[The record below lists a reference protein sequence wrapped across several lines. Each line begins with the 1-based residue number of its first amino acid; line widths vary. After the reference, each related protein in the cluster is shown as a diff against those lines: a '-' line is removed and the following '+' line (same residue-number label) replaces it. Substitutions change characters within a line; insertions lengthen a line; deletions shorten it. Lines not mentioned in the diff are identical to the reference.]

1 MASGLTGF
9 YQKER
14 YIMSTI
20 FSAAN
25 KHPVKT
31 VETESLLIAFLEYGP
46 GNGWPVILSHGF
58 PYDVH
63 AFDEVAAML
72 VESGA
77 RVIAPY
83 TRGFGLTRFLSRDIR
98 RNGQQAA
105 RGLDIVQLSNALG
118 LERPILGG
126 FDWGGNASCVA
137 AALWPQKVG
146 GLVSYASY
154 DIIDVEQQMHAFKP
168 SLERICWYQHL
179 FQSERGRE
187 CLTENRYEIGRMLW
201 NEWSPGWQFDEATYA
216 RTAISFENP
225 DFVDVVIHC
234 YRFMHGLE
242 PGERAL
248 QALEDLLA
256 QKPKITVPAVTI
268 DGVNDPLK
276 PGGTADHTGM
286 FVGKHEHIVINAG
299 HNVPQEAPRVFAD
312 AILKIHNWLD

>member
-1 MASGLTGF
+1 
-9 YQKER
+9 
-14 YIMSTI
+14 MS
-20 FSAAN
+20 
-25 KHPVKT
+25 KT
-31 VETESLLIAFLEYGP
+31 VSRTNGNPLKTIETDSLQIAYVEHGLS
-46 GNGWPVILSHGF
+46 NGWPVILAHGF

-63 AFDEVAAML
+63 AFDEVAAIL
-72 VESGA
+72 IQSGA

-83 TRGFGLTRFLSRDIR
+83 TRGFGPTRFVSPDIK

-105 RGLDIVQLSNALG
+105 RGLDIMQLSDALG

-137 AALWPQKVG
+137 AALWPEKVG

-154 DIIDVEQQMHAFKP
+154 DVIDVEQQKHAVKP
-168 SLERICWYQHL
+168 SLERVCWYQHL

-201 NEWSPGWQFDEATYA
+201 NEWSPDWQFDEEIYA
-216 RTAISFENP
+216 RTATAFENP

-242 PGERAL
+242 AGEPAL
-248 QALEDLLA
+248 QPLEDLLA

-276 PGGTADHTGM
+276 PGGTADHSNM
-286 FVGKHEHIVINAG
+286 FTGKHEHIVINAG
-299 HNVPQEAPRVFAD
+299 HNVPQEAPQAFAG
-312 AILKIHNWLD
+312 AILKIRDWIN